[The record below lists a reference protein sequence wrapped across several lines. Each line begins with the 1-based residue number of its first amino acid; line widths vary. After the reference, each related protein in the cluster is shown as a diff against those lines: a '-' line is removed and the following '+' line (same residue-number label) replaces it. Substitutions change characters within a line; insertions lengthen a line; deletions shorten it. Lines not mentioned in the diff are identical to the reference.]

1 MSVNVMSAEQDYS
14 NPRIVIIGGAMIE
27 QPAQAEA
34 GLYDYFSEAMNS
46 ASLLMLMGRM
56 PLSAEKI
63 YGPLLEQ
70 YPQAELVIPANYGVL
85 AGAESIFEDTK
96 RRVAA
101 TEEDPVILVGHS
113 LGGIFAH
120 RLAAEQPA
128 AVVGVVKIDSPSQ
141 ATGIDSFPYNL
152 PFQRAFAARML
163 GPHFEAIRNGHDP
176 AEIVTLGSTE
186 SCVSPENSLH
196 LGETVRNIRRIL
208 FRREERSSDDDIY
221 GATVEERVANGD
233 LTHSRLPANPGVIKA
248 CGELLGLENDP
259 NPIGLAA

>member
-14 NPRIVIIGGAMIE
+14 NPRIVVIGGAMIE
-27 QPAQAEA
+27 QPAQESA
-34 GLYDYFSEAMNS
+34 GIYSYFDAMKP

-85 AGAESIFEDTK
+85 GGAESIFEDTK

-208 FRREERSSDDDIY
+208 FRGEERSIDDDIY
-221 GATVEERVANGD
+221 DAVVEERVADGD
-233 LTHSRLPANPGVIKA
+233 LSHSRLPANPGVIKA
-248 CGELLGLENDP
+248 CGEILGLQNDP
-259 NPIGLAA
+259 NSIVLAA